1 MNFFQKLGTAN
12 FYANDL
18 TNGLSFLVGAA
29 VSEGIWAAATGGASL
44 AVTAG
49 KYATKMPK
57 FMKSALAL
65 HKGVGRK
72 LFKETLTKEAKNEA
86 IKASNWAK
94 AGNTLRFAMT
104 SAGYESGV
112 EARHYLNQ
120 AKSNFL
126 QQYALDN
133 NGAVPSAS
141 EMSTF
146 TEDATNSANALFGF
160 NMALVGGSNVM
171 TLGKLFGV
179 MPKSSKAMT
188 TGAKGYLN
196 KKLFGLGVKGTAE
209 EGFEKIGRKKFQKLA
224 LGGYS
229 KLKTPFREGFIEEGL
244 QATASNA
251 AENWLES
258 RYSSQAQDKNISI
271 MKSFYEGL
279 SHTYGTKEGW
289 NEIGIGM
296 LIGALG
302 GAVNGEFSSGKD
314 AVKNLDSEIDT
325 RNRTQTQE
333 YALRL
338 FKTRME
344 NSAQMASIN
353 EEIDQASSSNE
364 TAKQQDATMRLL
376 TTKVDLD
383 YDLGDQN
390 ASFENLSMLM
400 DSMTDQQISD
410 STGVEVEQVAEYKKE
425 ILEQFKDVQKKQI
438 KNREYADAIFG
449 DAIQDKG
456 NDIDTNAVKKALAF
470 TLTMG
475 ENSYDTA
482 NLMLSEAQA
491 LIGDSTLN
499 SVLDTYNYITGLD
512 KESLKS
518 LNTIKDK
525 LKVVDEKLSEVD
537 KQLGYDI
544 TDNRID
550 VDKAFTERLNVGNQ
564 NKQNEK
570 RDARELA
577 KLNKL
582 IDQKNK
588 LEKQKAQ
595 LSDDLQDVNVSM
607 NAKNSFGSQIA
618 TGIDNNTALGVTL
631 DMLRDMDTDIN
642 KLNKILSKMSKSD
655 PQRASQIT
663 KLLKEYGVAKNNLKK
678 YNDITQ
684 QIVTGDYTVTTKSMF
699 NKKKLDAQTRS
710 LIDKLQKEAVLL
722 SASMA
727 SDTSTITQEEYNT
740 WKETS
745 ELTPELIRKVM
756 AQKETGILS
765 KKERSIY
772 EKHKEEI
779 DKAIEAKKSKEGD
792 SMVDKDPD
800 TQTTTETSPK
810 TVRDKL
816 IARINKALGKNSAI
830 QYVGIED
837 VQESKRPTKE
847 EIDRYKFLKKEFRK
861 KGTPHN
867 KIIRKENPEEG
878 IEQEFQKLNTKLA
891 NWRMV
896 DSAVDENGTP
906 LKTLVDRLELLE
918 QEQQEEEIASEAT
931 EEDIIKET
939 SSIQDGNT
947 NNNDKSVTQ
956 VQETVVVK
964 HENYDKRKDL
974 VISHLKLE
982 NILNKLPEES
992 VIKFFNDK
1000 GKTVKSLDGA
1010 SRVSIKIGANSFN
1023 IELLS
1028 RGRMKMSQDDFNNLP
1043 VPYRTLKP
1051 YSLGG
1056 SWSDLYQVMKNGVLK
1071 IVESDF
1077 KLGTSS
1083 LTKLFK
1089 FDFKTLSETKVGD
1102 ELDIV
1107 LDFRTDYNTNQL
1119 KAEYEAGKITVDDV
1133 VRNVQIFLKRKDGI
1147 VSMLK
1152 ASEEDNNDNPTHTM
1166 IRESFREQIV
1176 KFLEN
1181 DPSVVNSEVKSDIRV
1196 PVKKV
1201 WIGRPKLSARL
1212 NENNQAVLEFK
1223 DITKKGADR
1232 IVDYGFVDSEGNFEL
1247 KNGVSLEKGTYRDMT
1262 INARKNQSKKIPII
1276 IISEG
1281 KNKLIM
1287 RANLKKT
1294 TLDFTEQVEEIERSK
1309 INREEKANEL
1319 LGLAANNG
1327 LDANN
1332 YITEEYIDVNKLL
1345 EDLNDLEFFPSTDSW
1360 LSDKSHNKFSLVG
1373 EITVPLDLDES
1384 VMTASKLQIDLDVA
1398 EERMSGNMGQQSST
1412 STQDNV
1418 DVNNI
1423 DYVDPTLYNENV
1435 NQTNEGTEFI
1445 NVYRAEGKVVDKD
1458 DLPLAVRGNAGSWF
1472 TPSKTEVARYAAMN
1486 NRTVYK
1492 IAIPKALYDNLLKS
1506 REGGVAMSKGEIQL
1520 PQNISSLKTEVSQQ
1534 TQEDV
1539 GTPVNEDVFLTEQ
1552 DINEG

>member
-1 MNFFQKLGTAN
+1 MLDNTQDQNQEQEEITPVISQGLTSNAEPPIPPSGADPNATSTNMFGQTIDDLNPPRLTSTKGVYDDLMQRYPMGDVNKPSQDTDWDNMMKESNQKLAKLYKDNEERNKGVDLNPSNIRINDLYTTLSDGTLSRKYDDFLVGVDNEERLAQNQSTASKWGNGLAKFVGKTATNVIGGTIGTLVSIPQAISEGSFSALYDNDFQNSLDDLNTIMDNKLSNYYSKDEQDMNFFQKLGTAN

-72 LFKETLTKEAKNEA
+72 LFAKTLTKEAKNEA

-120 AKSNFL
+120 AQSNFL

-133 NGAVPSAS
+133 NGATPSAE

-146 TEDATNSANALFGF
+146 MDDATNSANALFGF

-271 MKSFYEGL
+271 LKSLYEGL

-333 YALRL
+333 YVLRL

-727 SDTSTITQEEYNT
+727 SDTSTITQ
-740 WKETS
+740 
-745 ELTPELIRKVM
+745 
-756 AQKETGILS
+756 
-765 KKERSIY
+765 
-772 EKHKEEI
+772 
-779 DKAIEAKKSKEGD
+779 
-792 SMVDKDPD
+792 
-800 TQTTTETSPK
+800 
-810 TVRDKL
+810 
-816 IARINKALGKNSAI
+816 
-830 QYVGIED
+830 
-837 VQESKRPTKE
+837 
-847 EIDRYKFLKKEFRK
+847 
-861 KGTPHN
+861 
-867 KIIRKENPEEG
+867 
-878 IEQEFQKLNTKLA
+878 
-891 NWRMV
+891 
-896 DSAVDENGTP
+896 
-906 LKTLVDRLELLE
+906 
-918 QEQQEEEIASEAT
+918 
-931 EEDIIKET
+931 
-939 SSIQDGNT
+939 
-947 NNNDKSVTQ
+947 
-956 VQETVVVK
+956 
-964 HENYDKRKDL
+964 
-974 VISHLKLE
+974 
-982 NILNKLPEES
+982 
-992 VIKFFNDK
+992 
-1000 GKTVKSLDGA
+1000 
-1010 SRVSIKIGANSFN
+1010 
-1023 IELLS
+1023 
-1028 RGRMKMSQDDFNNLP
+1028 
-1043 VPYRTLKP
+1043 
-1051 YSLGG
+1051 
-1056 SWSDLYQVMKNGVLK
+1056 
-1071 IVESDF
+1071 
-1077 KLGTSS
+1077 
-1083 LTKLFK
+1083 
-1089 FDFKTLSETKVGD
+1089 
-1102 ELDIV
+1102 
-1107 LDFRTDYNTNQL
+1107 
-1119 KAEYEAGKITVDDV
+1119 
-1133 VRNVQIFLKRKDGI
+1133 
-1147 VSMLK
+1147 
-1152 ASEEDNNDNPTHTM
+1152 
-1166 IRESFREQIV
+1166 
-1176 KFLEN
+1176 
-1181 DPSVVNSEVKSDIRV
+1181 
-1196 PVKKV
+1196 
-1201 WIGRPKLSARL
+1201 
-1212 NENNQAVLEFK
+1212 
-1223 DITKKGADR
+1223 
-1232 IVDYGFVDSEGNFEL
+1232 
-1247 KNGVSLEKGTYRDMT
+1247 
-1262 INARKNQSKKIPII
+1262 
-1276 IISEG
+1276 
-1281 KNKLIM
+1281 
-1287 RANLKKT
+1287 
-1294 TLDFTEQVEEIERSK
+1294 
-1309 INREEKANEL
+1309 
-1319 LGLAANNG
+1319 
-1327 LDANN
+1327 
-1332 YITEEYIDVNKLL
+1332 
-1345 EDLNDLEFFPSTDSW
+1345 
-1360 LSDKSHNKFSLVG
+1360 
-1373 EITVPLDLDES
+1373 
-1384 VMTASKLQIDLDVA
+1384 
-1398 EERMSGNMGQQSST
+1398 
-1412 STQDNV
+1412 
-1418 DVNNI
+1418 
-1423 DYVDPTLYNENV
+1423 
-1435 NQTNEGTEFI
+1435 
-1445 NVYRAEGKVVDKD
+1445 
-1458 DLPLAVRGNAGSWF
+1458 
-1472 TPSKTEVARYAAMN
+1472 
-1486 NRTVYK
+1486 
-1492 IAIPKALYDNLLKS
+1492 
-1506 REGGVAMSKGEIQL
+1506 
-1520 PQNISSLKTEVSQQ
+1520 
-1534 TQEDV
+1534 
-1539 GTPVNEDVFLTEQ
+1539 
-1552 DINEG
+1552 